1 MITIA
6 TGIIQDED
14 SIGLVGCHAYGVLE
28 IVECE
33 GHRLMLV
40 KNPWG
45 HFRWKGE
52 FAYGDANRTP
62 SLKKALGY
70 DNFSQDK
77 GVFWINFESVMQ
89 WFSHLDMNWNPDL
102 LQYRKSF
109 FDYWSASDMSHT
121 GTLSIK
127 DNPQYFINFSGTQ
140 NSSIG
145 QIIAWVAIT
154 KLLVI
159 HKDGSI
165 EDEEKSSDYM
175 AMHVFNNPNKG
186 SKVLED
192 KNCLQRSIYSP
203 EQTIMLYL

>member
-45 HFRWKGE
+45 HFRWKGK
-52 FAYGDANRTP
+52 FAYGDANWTP

-70 DNFSQDK
+70 DNFSKDK

-89 WFSHLDMNWNPDL
+89 WF
-102 LQYRKSF
+102 
-109 FDYWSASDMSHT
+109 SDMSHT